1 MLHDVKFRFF
11 LVYYKYFFTFVQ
23 FSNKLLTLVIQVMK
37 HTVLSYGTLGKRYAL
52 LSFFTI
58 FFLSIHAQMGKSFD
72 ADKQMSSSFTTQV
85 FQDRDGFIWV
95 ATRNGLNRY
104 DGYQFRII
112 KHDSRQKNGLAS
124 NYVNCMMQDHRG
136 LYYIGM
142 YGALQTYDGY
152 RFRHITTYNLNGNS
166 QPPYVTCLLERQ
178 NGDILVGTSGLGLL
192 RLNSNNE
199 ARPVAGK
206 LADVQTIQRM
216 MEDNRQRLW
225 LVTESNGLLCYDGK
239 TVKGYFQSEQELGMV
254 RDICQDPE
262 GRIFVGTA
270 HAGVFILDGDTPRH
284 IDATGNKHV
293 STVYPNRRGHI
304 MIGYDGLGL
313 AIYNPQE
320 DRLVDNP
327 YYSRE
332 VDFNT
337 AKIYSICEDVNGNVW
352 LGLLQKGV
360 YMQPGKMLPFGYMGY
375 KLGSRNKIGTACVTS
390 VYGSKSGN
398 HWVGTDKDGLYSEND
413 KYQPLKHFKENF
425 PATILTICE
434 DNRQRIWVG
443 SYKEGMGWID
453 QKSLSYHPYRLP
465 LGANVSVFSMLCDPQ
480 GFLWL
485 ATMGQ
490 GLLRFNPETNE
501 FKRYEQ
507 AEKAVTDRKVNGLI
521 NNYLSKISLS
531 PDGKRIY
538 VSSTMGVCVFDIA
551 QESWVS
557 TFGVNCLNYGTPV
570 RVAREFDGHL
580 FVGTN
585 DGLECYEMKTGKRVN
600 FQYMSGLTD
609 NGISS
614 IEQDQ
619 QGYLWISTDHGLF
632 RLNHK
637 TGKTDDYYAD
647 NGLQGNE
654 FSDGAS
660 WVTDNGRMVFGG
672 LAGVTWF
679 NPSEIRASEWKAEVK
694 LTGFSVNGEPVTP
707 GTMSGFWHVVDTT
720 VIASNRFVLSPS
732 DNTFAIQ
739 LSTLTYDNPEH
750 IVYSY
755 RINREDWV
763 RMQPG
768 VNEIALSHLA
778 PGDYDF
784 CVVAEQNGITTP
796 ERCFRVVI
804 HAPWYRTPLAY
815 VIYMLIPVVL
825 FFIYRRQHKRKEQD
839 RLRLQEHIHAEEMAD
854 TKLKFFMN
862 ISHEIRTPMTL
873 IVTPLLSLIKQD
885 DDPHRRSI
893 YETIRRNAERIL
905 GLINQMMDLR
915 KIDKGQMQ
923 MRMRETELVSFL
935 GDIYTLFTQQA
946 KSKNIK
952 FLFERVTQDLSVWI
966 DRNNFDKIIV
976 NLLSNSFKF
985 TPAGGQVVLNLTHDD
1000 KQAYISIRDNGPGIP
1015 ADKMDRIFQRFY
1027 QAPVSVDERNLG
1039 TGIGLDLTRSL
1050 VELHHGTIRV
1060 QNNKDNSKDEKGCE
1074 FIVTIPL
1081 GCAHLKQEEIV
1092 DEQLEEKTTASLV
1105 GEEEMPEVA
1114 DQQADAVP
1122 ELPKAGRR
1130 QRLVIVED
1138 DEEIREFLRSELSTD
1153 YQVSACV
1160 NGREGLSEV
1169 LRTMPDL
1176 VISDV
1181 MMPEMDGN
1189 TMCSKIKSNAA
1200 TSHIPVIM
1208 LTAKSRDEDQLE
1220 GLEMG
1225 ADSYIPKPFNMDI
1238 LRRTIVNL
1246 IHTHQMLRLK
1256 YGRNDQLEEQV
1267 EQIKMKSPD
1276 EQLLDRIMKVINKNI
1291 GNSDLSVDAIAD
1303 EVGLSRVHLHRK
1315 MKELTGQTPH
1325 DFIRNIRL
1333 KQAANLLTSH
1343 NMNITEVM
1351 YACGFNNAASFSTI
1365 FKKFYGMSP
1374 RDYMNE
1380 TNRSNDDSKP
1390 FE

>member
-1 MLHDVKFRFF
+1 MR
-11 LVYYKYFFTFVQ
+11 
-23 FSNKLLTLVIQVMK
+23 
-37 HTVLSYGTLGKRYAL
+37 HTILADKAKSKRYAL
-52 LSFFTI
+52 LL
-58 FFLSIHAQMGKSFD
+58 FLTCFSLSLHAQMGKSFD

-104 DGYQFRII
+104 DGYQFHIL
-112 KHDSRQKNGLAS
+112 KKDSRQDNGMAS
-124 NYVNCMMQDHRG
+124 NYVNCMMQDRHG
-136 LYYIGM
+136 LYYVGM
-142 YGALQTYDGY
+142 YGALQTYDGQ
-152 RFRHITTYNLNGNS
+152 RFRQITAYDISGQAN
-166 QPPYVTCLLERQ
+166 PPYVTSLLERQ
-178 NGDILVGTSGLGLL
+178 NGDILVGTSAHGVL
-192 RLNSNNE
+192 RLTNKKE
-199 ARPVAGK
+199 AHQIGGL
-206 LADVQTIQRM
+206 LADVKTVLRM

-225 LVTESNGLLCYDGK
+225 LVTESQGLLCFDGK
-239 TVKGYFQSEQELGMV
+239 SVKRYFQNEADISMV
-254 RDICQDPE
+254 RDICQDRE
-262 GRIFVGTA
+262 GRIFIATA
-270 HAGVFILDGDTPRH
+270 HAGVFILEGDVPRH
-284 IDATGNKHV
+284 IEGTGTKYV

-313 AIYNPQE
+313 AIYNPQNGN
-320 DRLVDNP
+320 LVDNP

-332 VDFNT
+332 VDLST
-337 AKIYSICEDVNGNVW
+337 AKVYSICEDRQGNVW
-352 LGLLQKGV
+352 LGLLQKGI
-360 YMQPGKMLPFGYMGY
+360 YMHPGKVMGFGYMGY
-375 KLGSRNKIGTACVTS
+375 KLGARNKIGTACITS
-390 VYGSKSGN
+390 VLGSTNGYL
-398 HWVGTDKDGLYSEND
+398 WIGTDKDGLYCAKD
-413 KYQPLKHFKENF
+413 VFVPVKHFKEAF
-425 PATILTICE
+425 PSTILTLCE
-434 DNRQRIWVG
+434 DARQRIWVG
-443 SYKEGMGWID
+443 SFKEGIGYID
-453 QKSLSYHPYRLP
+453 QQTMSYHPYRLP
-465 LGANVSVFSMLCDPQ
+465 QGPSVSVFSMVCDPQ
-480 GFLWL
+480 GHLWIG
-485 ATMGQ
+485 TMGY
-490 GLLRFNPETNE
+490 GLLRLDPETNDL
-501 FKRYEQ
+501 KQYLQ
-507 AEKAVTDRKVNGLI
+507 DDKAPTDRKVNSI
-521 NNYLSKISLS
+521 TNNYLSKLSLS

-538 VSSTMGVCVFDIA
+538 VASTMGVCAFDIA
-551 QESWVS
+551 KESWVS
-557 TFGVNCLNYGTPV
+557 TFGVNCLNYGIPV
-570 RVAREFDGHL
+570 RVVREFDGEL
-580 FVGTN
+580 YVGTN
-585 DGLECYEMKTGKRVN
+585 DGLVCYDMKTGRN
-600 FQYMSGLTD
+600 TNRQLESGLTD

-614 IEQDQ
+614 IEQDH
-619 QGYLWISTDHGLF
+619 QGNIWISTDHGLF
-632 RLNHK
+632 RMNPK
-637 TGKTDDYYAD
+637 TGKTDNFFVD

-660 WVTDNGRMVFGG
+660 WVLPNGRLAFGG

-679 NPSEIRASEWKAEVK
+679 NPADIHEREWNAEVK
-694 LTGFSVNGEPVTP
+694 LTGFSVNGESVTP
-707 GTMSGFWHVVDTT
+707 ATMSGFWHVVDTT
-720 VIASNRFVLSPS
+720 VIAADRFVLSPS
-732 DNTFAIQ
+732 DNTFSIQ
-739 LSTLTYDNPEH
+739 LSTLTFDNPEH
-750 IVYSY
+750 IVYRY
-755 RINREDWV
+755 RINREEWV

-784 CVVAEQNGITTP
+784 CVVAEQDGIETP
-796 ERCFRVVI
+796 ERCFRVII
-804 HAPWYRTPLAY
+804 HAPWYRTPFAYLVYLLALVGGFLY
-815 VIYMLIPVVL
+815 
-825 FFIYRRQHKRKEQD
+825 YRRQHARKEKD

-923 MRMRETELVSFL
+923 MHMCETELVSFL

-946 KSKNIK
+946 KSKNVQ
-952 FLFERVTQDLSVWI
+952 FLYERDTQELPVWI
-966 DRNNFDKIIV
+966 DRDQFDKIIV
-976 NLLSNSFKF
+976 NLLSNAFKF
-985 TPAGGQVVLNLTHDD
+985 TPTGGQVMLRLTHDAQ
-1000 KQAYISIRDNGPGIP
+1000 QATIAIRDTGSGIP
-1015 ADKMDRIFQRFY
+1015 ADKMDQIFQRFY

-1050 VELHHGTIRV
+1050 VELHHGVIKV
-1060 QNNKDNSKDEKGCE
+1060 QNNEDGKGCE
-1074 FIVTIPL
+1074 FFVTIPL
-1081 GCAHLKQEEIV
+1081 GNAHLKP
-1092 DEQLEEKTTASLV
+1092 
-1105 GEEEMPEVA
+1105 EEMVVDKPEVA
-1114 DQQADAVP
+1114 PVTSLIDDTEPVVVAEEKPQETP

-1130 QRLVIVED
+1130 QHVVIVED
-1138 DEEIREFLRSELSTD
+1138 DAEIREFLQGELSSD
-1153 YQVSACV
+1153 YHVTACA

-1169 LRTMPDL
+1169 LRTTPDL

-1189 TMCSKIKSNAA
+1189 TMCSKIKANAS
-1200 TSHIPVIM
+1200 TSHIPVIL

-1225 ADSYIPKPFNMDI
+1225 ADAYVMKPFNMDI

-1267 EQIKMKSPD
+1267 DQIKMKSPD
-1276 EQLLDRIMKVINKNI
+1276 EQLLERVMKVINKNI
-1291 GNSDLSVDAIAD
+1291 GNSDLSVDAIAE

-1333 KQAANLLTSH
+1333 KQAANLLASH

-1380 TNRSNDDSKP
+1380 THRNSD
-1390 FE
+1390 EEE

>member
-1 MLHDVKFRFF
+1 
-11 LVYYKYFFTFVQ
+11 
-23 FSNKLLTLVIQVMK
+23 MK
-37 HTVLSYGTLGKRYAL
+37 HTVLAHGTKSRRYAL
-52 LSFFTI
+52 L
-58 FFLSIHAQMGKSFD
+58 FFLTFLFLSTHAQMGKSFD

-104 DGYQFRII
+104 DGYQFRIL

-124 NYVNCMMQDHRG
+124 NYVNCMMQDRHG

-152 RFRHITTYNLNGNS
+152 RFRNITTYNLNGYV

-178 NGDILVGTSGLGLL
+178 NGDILVGTSGLGLM
-192 RLNSNNE
+192 RLNNKQE
-199 ARPVAGK
+199 ARPVGGK
-206 LADVQTIQRM
+206 LADVETVQRM

-225 LVTESNGLLCYDGK
+225 LVTENKGLLCYDGK
-239 TVKGYFQSEQELGMV
+239 TVKGYFQSGHEVGMV
-254 RDICQDPE
+254 RDICQDHK
-262 GRIFVGTA
+262 GRIFIATA
-270 HAGVFILDGDTPRH
+270 HAGAFILDGDTPRH
-284 IDATGNKHV
+284 IDATGTKHI
-293 STVYPNRRGHI
+293 STIYPNRRGHI
-304 MIGYDGLGL
+304 MFGYDGLGL
-313 AIYNPQE
+313 GIYNP
-320 DRLVDNP
+320 DNGNYIDNP
-327 YYSRE
+327 YYSRD
-332 VDFNT
+332 VDLST
-337 AKIYSICEDVNGNVW
+337 AKVYSIYEDANSNVW
-352 LGLLQKGV
+352 LGLLQKGI
-360 YMQPGKMLPFGYMGY
+360 YMHPGKSMGFGYMGY
-375 KLGSRNKIGTACVTS
+375 KLGAQNKIGTACVTS
-390 VYGSKSGN
+390 VMSSLNGN
-398 HWVGTDKDGLYSEND
+398 HWIGTDKDGLYCQND
-413 KYQPLKHFKENF
+413 NFQSIKHFKENF
-425 PATILTICE
+425 PATILSICE
-434 DNRQRIWVG
+434 DARQRIWVG
-443 SYKEGMGWID
+443 SFKEGVGWID
-453 QKSLSYHPYRLP
+453 QKSMTYHPYPLP
-465 LGANVSVFSMLCDPQ
+465 QGSAVSVFSMVCDPQ
-480 GFLWL
+480 GHLWL
-485 ATMGQ
+485 GTMGY
-490 GLLRFNPETNE
+490 GLLRLDPETNDI
-501 FKRYEQ
+501 KQYIQ
-507 AEKAVTDRKVNGLI
+507 AEKAVTDRKVNSI
-521 NNYLSKISLS
+521 TNDYLSKLSLS

-538 VSSTMGVCVFDIA
+538 VSSTMGVCVLDIA
-551 QESWVS
+551 KESWTS

-570 RVAREFDGHL
+570 RVTREFNGEL

-585 DGLECYEMKTGKRVN
+585 NGLECYNMKTGRKANRV
-600 FQYMSGLTD
+600 FVAGLTD

-614 IEQDQ
+614 IEPDQ
-619 QGYLWISTDHGLF
+619 QGNLWISTDHGLF
-632 RLNHK
+632 RMNPK
-637 TGKTDDYYAD
+637 TSKTDDYYAD

-660 WVTDNGRMVFGG
+660 WSLPDGRLVFGG

-679 NPSEIRASEWKAEVK
+679 NPTEIRQTEWKAEVK
-694 LTGFSVNGEPVTP
+694 LTGFTVNGEPVTP

-720 VIASNRFVLSPS
+720 VIAADRFVLSPS
-732 DNTFAIQ
+732 DNTFAVQ
-739 LSTLTYDNPEH
+739 LSTLSYDNPEH
-750 IVYSY
+750 IVYRY
-755 RINREDWV
+755 RINNEEWV

-784 CVVAEQNGITTP
+784 CVVAEQNGISTP

-804 HAPWYRTPLAY
+804 HAPWYRTPFAY
-815 VIYMLIPVVL
+815 MVYLLVL
-825 FFIYRRQHKRKEQD
+825 VGGFLYYRRQHKRKEQD

-885 DDPHRRSI
+885 DDAHRRSI

-923 MRMRETELVSFL
+923 MHMCETEMVSFI
-935 GDIYTLFTQQA
+935 GDIYNLFTQQA
-946 KSKNIK
+946 KSKNVK
-952 FLFERVTQDLSVWI
+952 FLYEHDSHDLPVWI
-966 DRNNFDKIIV
+966 DRDNFDKIIV
-976 NLLSNSFKF
+976 NLLSNAFKF
-985 TPAGGQVVLNLTHDD
+985 TPVGGEIMIRLTHDD
-1000 KQAYISIRDNGPGIP
+1000 QHATIAIRDSGPGIP
-1015 ADKMDRIFQRFY
+1015 VSEMDHIFQRFY
-1027 QAPVSVDERNLG
+1027 QTPVKADERNLG

-1060 QNNKDNSKDEKGCE
+1060 QNNVGEKGCE
-1074 FIVTIPL
+1074 FFVTIPL
-1081 GCAHLKQEEIV
+1081 GYAHLKPEEIV
-1092 DEQLEEKTTASLV
+1092 DEAPETIPTTSLMEDTEPDV
-1105 GEEEMPEVA
+1105 TTDEQVSA
-1114 DQQADAVP
+1114 AP

-1130 QRLVIVED
+1130 QRIVIVED
-1138 DEEIREFLRSELSTD
+1138 DEEIREFLRGELSTD
-1153 YQVSACV
+1153 YDVSACV

-1169 LRTMPDL
+1169 LRTVPDL

-1189 TMCSKIKSNAA
+1189 TMCSKIKANAT

-1225 ADSYIPKPFNMDI
+1225 ADAYIAKPFNMDI

-1246 IHTHQMLRLK
+1246 VHTHQMLRLK

-1267 EQIKMKSPD
+1267 DQIKMKSPD
-1276 EQLLDRIMKVINKNI
+1276 EQLLERVMKVINKNI
-1291 GNSDLSVDAIAD
+1291 SNSDLSVDAIAD

-1333 KQAANLLTSH
+1333 KQAAHLFQTR

-1380 TNRSNDDSKP
+1380 THRDNK
-1390 FE
+1390 

>member
-1 MLHDVKFRFF
+1 
-11 LVYYKYFFTFVQ
+11 
-23 FSNKLLTLVIQVMK
+23 MK
-37 HTVLSYGTLGKRYAL
+37 HTVLAHGTKSRHYAL
-52 LSFFTI
+52 L
-58 FFLSIHAQMGKSFD
+58 FFLTFLCLSTHAQMGKSFD

-104 DGYQFRII
+104 DGYQFHILKR
-112 KHDSRQKNGLAS
+112 DSRQGNSMAS
-124 NYVNCMMQDHRG
+124 NYVNCMMQDHHG

-142 YGALQTYDGY
+142 YGALQTYDGQ
-152 RFRHITTYNLNGNS
+152 RFRDIRCYDS
-166 QPPYVTCLLERQ
+166 QGRIHPPYVTCLLERQ
-178 NGDILVGTSGLGLL
+178 NGEILIGTSGLGLL
-192 RLNSNNE
+192 RLNRFNE
-199 ARPVAGK
+199 ARPIGGN
-206 LADVQTIQRM
+206 LADVQTVQRM

-225 LVTESNGLLCYDGK
+225 LVTENRGLLCYDGK
-239 TVKGYFQSEQELGMV
+239 TIKGYFQSEQETGMV
-254 RDICQDPE
+254 RDICQDRE
-262 GRIFVGTA
+262 GRIFIATA
-270 HAGVFILDGDTPRH
+270 HAGVFILEGETPRH
-284 IDATGNKHV
+284 IEGTGNKHV

-313 AIYNPQE
+313 AIYNPE
-320 DRLVDNP
+320 NGNLLDNP
-327 YYSRE
+327 YYSRD
-332 VDFNT
+332 VDLST
-337 AKIYSICEDVNGNVW
+337 AKVYSICEDVNGNVW
-352 LGLLQKGV
+352 LGLLQKGI
-360 YMQPGKMLPFGYMGY
+360 YMQPGKTMGFGYMGY
-375 KLGSRNKIGTACVTS
+375 RLGSQNKIGTACVTS
-390 VYGSKSGN
+390 VLASTNN
-398 HWVGTDKDGLYSEND
+398 HHWIGTDKDGLYCQNES
-413 KYQPLKHFKENF
+413 YQPVKHFKENF
-425 PATILTICE
+425 PSTILAICE
-434 DNRQRIWVG
+434 DARQRIWIG
-443 SYKEGMGWID
+443 SFKEGVGWID
-453 QKSLSYHPYRLP
+453 QKSMSYHPYRLP
-465 LGANVSVFSMLCDPQ
+465 QGTNLSVFSIICDPQ
-480 GFLWL
+480 GHLWL
-485 ATMGQ
+485 GTMGF
-490 GLLRFNPETNE
+490 GLIRLDPETNDT
-501 FKRYEQ
+501 KQYVQ
-507 AEKAVTDRKVNGLI
+507 DDKAVTDRKVNSI
-521 NNYLSKISLS
+521 TNDYISKLSLS

-538 VSSTMGVCVFDIA
+538 VASTMGVCAFDIA
-551 QESWVS
+551 NESWVS
-557 TFGVNCLNYGTPV
+557 TFGVNCLNYGTPI
-570 RVAREFDGHL
+570 RVVREFNGKL
-580 FVGTN
+580 YVGTN
-585 DGLECYEMKTGKRVN
+585 NGLICYDMKTGHEIRLN
-600 FQYMSGLTD
+600 YEGGLKD
-609 NGISS
+609 NGIGS

-619 QGYLWISTDHGLF
+619 QGNLWISTDHGLF
-632 RLNHK
+632 RLNPK
-637 TGKTDDYYAD
+637 TGQTDDYYAD

-660 WVTDNGRMVFGG
+660 WALPNGRLVFGG

-679 NPSEIRASEWKAEVK
+679 NPSEIRQIDWKAEVK
-694 LTGFSVNGEPVTP
+694 LTGFTVNGESVTP
-707 GTMSGFWHVVDTT
+707 ATMSGFWHVVDTA

-750 IVYSY
+750 IVYRY
-755 RINREDWV
+755 RINNEEWV

-784 CVVAEQNGITTP
+784 CVVAEQNGISTP

-804 HAPWYRTPLAY
+804 HAPWYRTPFAY
-815 VIYMLIPVVL
+815 VIYLL
-825 FFIYRRQHKRKEQD
+825 ALLGGFLYYRRQHKRKEQD

-923 MRMRETELVSFL
+923 MHMCETELVSFL

-946 KSKNIK
+946 KSKNVK
-952 FLFERVTQDLSVWI
+952 FLFERDIQDLPVWI
-966 DRNNFDKIIV
+966 DRDNFDKIIV
-976 NLLSNSFKF
+976 NLLSNAFKF
-985 TPAGGQVVLNLTHDD
+985 TPPGGQVVLRLSHDNQYA
-1000 KQAYISIRDNGPGIP
+1000 KIAIRDSGPGVP
-1015 ADKMDRIFQRFY
+1015 ASEMAHIFQRFY
-1027 QAPVSVDERNLG
+1027 QTPVKADERNLG

-1060 QNNKDNSKDEKGCE
+1060 QNNEDGKGCE
-1074 FIVTIPL
+1074 FTVTIPL
-1081 GCAHLKQEEIV
+1081 GYAHLKPEEIV
-1092 DEQLEEKTTASLV
+1092 DEI
-1105 GEEEMPEVA
+1105 P
-1114 DQQADAVP
+1114 DAVP
-1122 ELPKAGRR
+1122 TTRLIDDAEPVVMPEEQTEDAQELPKAGRR
-1130 QRLVIVED
+1130 QRVVIVED
-1138 DEEIREFLRSELSTD
+1138 DEEIREFLRGELSSD
-1153 YQVSACV
+1153 YEVTVCV

-1169 LRTMPDL
+1169 LRTVPDL

-1189 TMCSKIKSNAA
+1189 TMCSKIKSNAT
-1200 TSHIPVIM
+1200 TSHIPVIL

-1225 ADSYIPKPFNMDI
+1225 ADAYVMKPFNMDI

-1246 IHTHQMLRLK
+1246 VHTHQMLRLK
-1256 YGRNDQLEEQV
+1256 YGRNDQLEDQV

-1276 EQLLDRIMKVINKNI
+1276 EQLLERVMKVINKNI
-1291 GNSDLSVDAIAD
+1291 SNSDLSVDAIAD

-1333 KQAANLLTSH
+1333 KQAAHLFESR

-1380 TNRSNDDSKP
+1380 TRNAKKKRNGSSNS
-1390 FE
+1390 E

>member
-1 MLHDVKFRFF
+1 
-11 LVYYKYFFTFVQ
+11 
-23 FSNKLLTLVIQVMK
+23 MK
-37 HTVLSYGTLGKRYAL
+37 HTVLAHGTFGKRYTL
-52 LSFFTI
+52 L
-58 FFLSIHAQMGKSFD
+58 FFLIFLFLSVRAQMGKSFD

-104 DGYQFRII
+104 DGYQFHIL
-112 KHDSRQKNGLAS
+112 KHDSRQENGLAS

-152 RFRHITTYNLNGNS
+152 RFRTITTYNLSGNP
-166 QPPYVTCLLERQ
+166 QPPYVTSLIERR
-178 NGDILVGTSGLGLL
+178 NGDVLVGTSGLGLM
-192 RLNSNNE
+192 RLTNNKE
-199 ARPVAGK
+199 ARQMGGV
-206 LADVQTIQRM
+206 LADIQTVLRM
-216 MEDNRQRLW
+216 MEDNRQRVW
-225 LVTESNGLLCYDGK
+225 LVTENKGLLCYDGK
-239 TVKGYFQSEQELGMV
+239 TVKGYFQAENEVGMV
-254 RDICQDPE
+254 RDICQDRE
-262 GRIFVGTA
+262 GRIFIATA
-270 HAGVFILDGDTPRH
+270 HAGVFVLEGDTPRH
-284 IDATGNKHV
+284 IEATGTKHV

-313 AIYNPQE
+313 GIYNP
-320 DRLVDNP
+320 DNGNYVDNP

-332 VDFNT
+332 VDLST
-337 AKIYSICEDVNGNVW
+337 AKVYSIYEDENSNVW

-360 YMQPGKMLPFGYMGY
+360 YMHPGKTMGFGYMGY
-375 KLGSRNKIGTACVTS
+375 KLGTRNTIGTACVTS
-390 VYGSKSGN
+390 VLGSSNGY
-398 HWVGTDKDGLYSEND
+398 HWIGTDKDGLYCQKDN
-413 KYQPLKHFKENF
+413 YVPYKHFKENF
-425 PATILTICE
+425 PATILAICE
-434 DNRQRIWVG
+434 DAHQRIWVG
-443 SYKEGMGWID
+443 SFKEGIGWID
-453 QKSLSYHPYRLP
+453 QKSMSYHPYRLP
-465 LGANVSVFSMLCDPQ
+465 LGSAVSVFSMVCDPQ
-480 GFLWL
+480 GHLWL
-485 ATMGQ
+485 ATMGF
-490 GLLRFNPETNE
+490 GLLRLNQETNE
-501 FKRYEQ
+501 IKQYKQ
-507 AEKAVTDRKVNGLI
+507 DEKAITDRKVNSI
-521 NNYLSKISLS
+521 TNDYLSKLSLS

-551 QESWVS
+551 KESWVS

-570 RVAREFDGHL
+570 RVAREFGGQL

-585 DGLECYEMKTGKRVN
+585 DGLECYDMKTGRKTKR
-600 FQYMSGLTD
+600 QYVSGLTN

-619 QGYLWISTDHGLF
+619 QGNLWISSDHGLF
-632 RLNHK
+632 RMNPK
-637 TGKTDDYYAD
+637 TGKTDDYYVD

-660 WVTDNGRMVFGG
+660 WVNSNGYLAFGG

-679 NPSEIRASEWKAEVK
+679 NPSEIRQSDWKAEVK
-694 LTGFSVNGEPVTP
+694 LTGFTVNGVSVTP
-707 GTMSGFWHVVDTT
+707 ATMSGFWHVVDTT
-720 VIASNRFVLSPS
+720 VIAADRFVLSPS

-750 IVYSY
+750 IVYRY

-784 CVVAEQNGITTP
+784 CVVAEQNGISTP

-804 HAPWYRTPLAY
+804 HAPWYRTPFAYAVYLLALLGGFLY
-815 VIYMLIPVVL
+815 
-825 FFIYRRQHKRKEQD
+825 YRRQHQRKEQD

-885 DDPHRRSI
+885 NDPHRRSV

-923 MRMRETELVSFL
+923 MHMCETELVSFVV
-935 GDIYTLFTQQA
+935 DIYTLFTQQA
-946 KSKNIK
+946 KTKNIQ
-952 FLFERVTQDLSVWI
+952 FLYERDINDLPVWI
-966 DRNNFDKIIV
+966 DRDNFDKIIV
-976 NLLSNSFKF
+976 NLLSNAFKF
-985 TPAGGQVVLNLTHDD
+985 TPAGGQIIIRLTHDD
-1000 KQAYISIRDNGPGIP
+1000 HHATIAIRDSGPGIP
-1015 ADKMDRIFQRFY
+1015 ENKMGEIFQRFY

-1050 VELHHGTIRV
+1050 VELHHGSIMV
-1060 QNNKDNSKDEKGCE
+1060 HNNKGEKGCE
-1074 FIVTIPL
+1074 FLVTIPL
-1081 GCAHLKQEEIV
+1081 GYAHLKPEEIV
-1092 DEQLEEKTTASLV
+1092 DEQPEETPSPSLV
-1105 GEEEMPEVA
+1105 ADSDVMPVAGEQSDVN
-1114 DQQADAVP
+1114 P
-1122 ELPKAGRR
+1122 ELPKVGRR

-1138 DEEIREFLRSELSTD
+1138 DEEIREFLRSELSAD
-1153 YQVSACV
+1153 YDVATCS

-1169 LRTMPDL
+1169 LHTIPDL

-1189 TMCSKIKSNAA
+1189 TMCSKIKSNSS
-1200 TSHIPVIM
+1200 TSHIPVIL

-1225 ADSYIPKPFNMDI
+1225 ADAYIPKPFNMDI

-1276 EQLLDRIMKVINKNI
+1276 EQLLDRVMKVINKNI

-1333 KQAANLLTSH
+1333 KQAAHLLASH

-1380 TNRSNDDSKP
+1380 TQREDN
-1390 FE
+1390 E